1 MKFEEVHKIYRKT
14 LFDDLIPFWLQHGI
28 DPNGGINTC
37 MTDDGTLQSRDRWGW
52 SQWRAVWVF
61 SKLYTRFEKRP
72 EWLETAQ
79 GIAGFMLDHG
89 PLPDGHWATLQDGEG
104 NLLKGFDSIYV
115 DGFAI
120 YALVELWRATRDK
133 HYLDVALRTFEA
145 AEKSMH
151 EFWPPPAYPYPIPEG
166 TMPHGVS
173 MIFSIAYDE
182 LAKESDREEA
192 RQAATKHHRLV
203 METFLRKDRGV
214 VLEWLSTDGTE
225 LEPPQG
231 TVIVPGHAIESMWFQ
246 MHIARKNDDVETLDR
261 ACAAIKR
268 HLELGW
274 DNEYGGLLLAV
285 DAEGRNEVAWG
296 FSDAK
301 VWWPHTEALYA
312 CLLAYEH
319 TRDDEFLAWHERV
332 HEYSYNLFPDRKHG
346 EWRQRFDRQGRPI
359 TDVVALPVKDPF
371 HLPRA
376 LIYCVDVLERLEQK
390 QT

>member
-1 MKFEEVHKIYRKT
+1 MKFEELEKIYREN
-14 LFDDLIPFWLQHGI
+14 LFDDVIPFWLRHGI
-28 DPNGGINTC
+28 DTNGGINTC
-37 MTDDGTLQSRDRWGW
+37 MADDGSLQSRDRWGW

-61 SKLYTRFEKRP
+61 SKLCTRFEQRP

-79 GIAGFMLDHG
+79 GIAAFMLKYG
-89 PLPDGHWATLQDGEG
+89 TLPDGHWPTLLDGEG
-104 NLLKGFDSIYV
+104 NVLKGFESIYV

-133 HYLDVALRTFEA
+133 QYLDTALQTFDA
-145 AEKSMH
+145 AEKCMT
-151 EFWPPPAYPYPIPEG
+151 EAWPPPAYPYPIPEG

-173 MIFSIAYDE
+173 MIFSVVYDE
-182 LAKESDREEA
+182 LAEETGREDVS
-192 RQAATKHHRLV
+192 QAAWKHHRLV
-203 METFLRKDRGV
+203 MDTFLRKDRGI
-214 VLEWLSTDGTE
+214 VLEWLATDGTE

-246 MHIARKNDDVETLDR
+246 MHIARKNNDVETLDR

-274 DNEYGGLLLAV
+274 DDEYEGLLLAV
-285 DAEGRNEVAWG
+285 DADGRDDVGWNFHE
-296 FSDAK
+296 AK

-319 TRDDEFLAWHERV
+319 TRDDAFLAWHDRV
-332 HEYSYNLFPDRKHG
+332 HEYSYNLFPDPNHG
-346 EWRQRFDRQGRPI
+346 EWRQRFDRQSRPI
-359 TDVVALPVKDPF
+359 TEVVALPVKDPF

-376 LIYCVDVLERLEQK
+376 LIYCIDVLERLKQEQ
-390 QT
+390 T